1 VAAHCN
7 VCFRLSGTPL
17 DGLASDGASHTFVI
31 RAGKRGLAV
40 PKCFHDW
47 GRLIS
52 DDDSS
57 GYDDL
62 WLAEF
67 EKLQPLSAF
76 PKLESEV
83 RLWIKVVLEIAET
96 SDSLVIE
103 RDELERVRLAIPKC
117 ETPTSLSLVAKKK
130 EIGRT
135 PEGVPSVCY

>member
-1 VAAHCN
+1 MAAHCN
-7 VCFRLSGTPL
+7 VCFRLSGTSF
-17 DGLASDGASHTFVI
+17 DGIASDGTSHIFEI
-31 RAGKRGLAV
+31 RAGKRGLAF

-47 GRLIS
+47 GRLI
-52 DDDSS
+52 DSS

-83 RLWIKVVLEIAET
+83 RLWIKVVIEIAEI